1 MGDDSSP
8 AQLLNWQAVNEDSDI
23 PPAPFPFLEV
33 TGPTLQLPMNPQP
46 VDFFRQL
53 LDGPVIQHLV
63 DETNRWVDG
72 ITYTRIYT
80 K

>member
-1 MGDDSSP
+1 MGDDGSP
-8 AQLLNWQAVNEDSDI
+8 AQLLNWQAVNEESDFS
-23 PPAPFPFLEV
+23 PTPFPFLDV
-33 TGPTLQLPMNPQP
+33 TGPTLQLPPNPQS

-72 ITYTRIYT
+72 ITYTCLYT
-80 K
+80 Q